1 MMVSSYRNW
10 LMCLSVRTTKKPRN
24 VERETDFL
32 LFVSVQKLT
41 HISLLSICISI
52 IISAFL
58 PNVKN
63 HQAFGISKSHDIILY
78 RDIWPSY
85 PPLSFKGSFLRKF
98 PQIRFPFR
106 SLSNE
111 HTPNQPS
118 FVVFL
123 ATTTRSRD
131 SRGTARGRSPWS
143 ERQDGGEL
151 SQQIG
156 QRPPQVGIVLLKLF
170 QLVRVKAA
178 VAVGV
183 VLMNSTSR
191 NCSKRI

>member
-1 MMVSSYRNW
+1 MVSSYRNW
-10 LMCLSVRTTKKPRN
+10 LMCLSVRTTKKPHN

-41 HISLLSICISI
+41 HVSLLSICISI

-123 ATTTRSRD
+123 DTVTRSRD
-131 SRGTARGRSPWS
+131 SRGTARGRSPCVRASGWRRAEPADRTAAPTGRHS
-143 ERQDGGEL
+143 PFEAV
-151 SQQIG
+151 SA
-156 QRPPQVGIVLLKLF
+156 RPGK
-170 QLVRVKAA
+170 
-178 VAVGV
+178 
-183 VLMNSTSR
+183 SR
-191 NCSKRI
+191 RSCWRGSPPD